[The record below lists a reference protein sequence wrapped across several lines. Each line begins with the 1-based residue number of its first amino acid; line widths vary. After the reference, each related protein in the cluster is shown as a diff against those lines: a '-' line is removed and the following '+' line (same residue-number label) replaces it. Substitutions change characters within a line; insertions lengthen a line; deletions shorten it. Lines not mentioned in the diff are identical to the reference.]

1 DSGSAEKDDRP
12 LQASDELRVLSNGA
26 NNGALNEKGEY
37 SDGSGSEGLEGE
49 EGEEDELP
57 PTLLTS
63 NNFMQCPMSEGKASG
78 AGADANEEAKNKQ
91 PAEIV
96 SKVAGEDREKKLLVR
111 SILRRGYSDASERL
125 LRARTFQE
133 MDKDDNFVAPQRS
146 PDEEHLDVPSTGAT
160 KLHQECEDPDES
172 GSECSDERSD
182 EESEASADVVGGPDE
197 EAEKVDSEASAD
209 VVGGPDEEAE
219 KVETVETNGSTG
231 PVIRREV
238 PLSCQSLLTDPFEVA
253 VKRQSPPS
261 SILVRDATK
270 PRPKKTLRFSE
281 HVDHRSISPRPRSA
295 SAPENSGT
303 ADKPHGK
310 KRAAQFGPSTVTTP
324 VPVQSSSFSEFLFLP
339 PVPENKTEP
348 PLSNFLFSPNGSSAQ
363 HAVPSIEMESSRR
376 SGEEHHPGCDHHHSS
391 DAHHH
396 SSDAHRS
403 SEAHDRGSG
412 SMVHD
417 SSPCQVADQMA
428 GEAHERG
435 LGCSLEQR
443 VLERAYFLF
452 QNGHSSDADENY
464 FTALRI
470 EMTLSS
476 A

>member
-1 DSGSAEKDDRP
+1 MRFPVG
-12 LQASDELRVLSNGA
+12 Q
-26 NNGALNEKGEY
+26 
-37 SDGSGSEGLEGE
+37 
-49 EGEEDELP
+49 
-57 PTLLTS
+57 
-63 NNFMQCPMSEGKASG
+63 
-78 AGADANEEAKNKQ
+78 
-91 PAEIV
+91 
-96 SKVAGEDREKKLLVR
+96 
-111 SILRRGYSDASERL
+111 
-125 LRARTFQE
+125 
-133 MDKDDNFVAPQRS
+133 DDNFVAPQRS

-172 GSECSDERSD
+172 GSEYSDERSD
-182 EESEASADVVGGPDE
+182 EESEEASADVVGGPDE
-197 EAEKVDSEASAD
+197 EAEKVDQKVDSEASAD

-219 KVETVETNGSTG
+219 KVETVDTNGSTG

-310 KRAAQFGPSTVTTP
+310 KRAAQSGPSTVTTP

-339 PVPENKTEP
+339 PVPENKTGP
-348 PLSNFLFSPNGSSAQ
+348 LLSNFLFSPNGSSAQ
-363 HAVPSIEMESSRR
+363 HAVPAIEMESSRR
-376 SGEEHHPGCDHHHSS
+376 SGEEHHPGCDHHHSR

-417 SSPCQVADQMA
+417 SSPCQAGCFESVAEVRSTLVRIERRECGGVLQVADQMA
-428 GEAHERG
+428 REAHERG

-452 QNGHSSDADENY
+452 LNGHSSDADENY

-476 A
+476 V